1 MHKLLLV
8 IGYWV
13 RSIIASIRSHRLI
26 LPTMIFAL
34 STMAC
39 ATTADVRFP
48 EGNTCD
54 ASGWKAGFPGCLPPS
69 GQFCENQRHEEEV
82 VSTPRRD
89 AQFIAQGL
97 SLFPSKQALGAGQ
110 PVCPPNATRLVQE
123 QDVKD
128 AREGARVIGHTVG
141 RVLTICER
149 IVQDMTRQPEN
160 VLAGWNFVDP
170 ETLEAAFLKC
180 TSELDT
186 LPAIPQYEDVW
197 LAEAAAKGFAQGY
210 GDGVTEIAVRLL
222 LLDLAIA
229 TIETMIVPGMAYIEV
244 AVTRGIRASLNLVR
258 RMPIFIPGAAGGAG
272 AFLRSAP
279 RIAQAVVEGSARV
292 LARNMAKLG
301 KVRLPGEF
309 AHHIVAHGDMRAQRA
324 LNVLKKFGIQVDE
337 AVNGV
342 FLPGYKTSPNPFGKV
357 VHGNLHTNAYYIA
370 VNQSLEAATTSAEAI
385 QTLRAIAWKLEHG
398 LMP

>member
-1 MHKLLLV
+1 MHKVFRV
-8 IGYWV
+8 IMHWVYWTM
-13 RSIIASIRSHRLI
+13 RSLRSHWLI
-26 LPTMIFAL
+26 LPAIVFAL

-39 ATTADVRFP
+39 ATSAEVHYP

-54 ASGWKAGFPGCLPPS
+54 ASQWKTGFPGCLPPS
-69 GQFCENQRHEEEV
+69 GQFCENERHDEEL

-97 SLFPSKQALGAGQ
+97 SLLPSRQALGAGQ

-123 QDVKD
+123 QDAKD
-128 AREGARVIGHTVG
+128 AREGAHAIGRTVG

-160 VLAGWNFVDP
+160 VLAGWNFIDP
-170 ETLEAAFLKC
+170 ETLEAAFIKC
-180 TSELDT
+180 TSELNQ
-186 LPAIPQYEDVW
+186 LPAIPQYDDVW

-229 TIETMIVPGMAYIEV
+229 TIETMILPGLAYAEV
-244 AVTRGIRASLNLVR
+244 VVTRGIRASLNLLR
-258 RMPIFIPGAAGGAG
+258 RMPIFIPGAVGGGG
-272 AFLRSAP
+272 AFLRGAP
-279 RIAQAVVEGSARV
+279 RIAQAVIEGSARV

-301 KVRLPGEF
+301 KFRLPGEF
-309 AHHIVAHGDMRAQRA
+309 AHHIVAHGDRRAKNA
-324 LNVLKKFGIQVDE
+324 LDILKKFGIGVDE

-342 FLPGYKTSPNPFGKV
+342 FLPGYKTSPNPLGKV
-357 VHGNLHTNAYYIA
+357 IHGNLHTDAYYRA
-370 VNQSLEAATTSAEAI
+370 VERELLKAATKVDAEKI
-385 QTLRAIAWKLEHG
+385 LRGIAANLEKG
-398 LMP
+398 ILP